1 MRYHPRHALARA
13 VRALSPKARAAIVVG
28 SAIAATA
35 GGLAAAG
42 TSGAATPAYSVGAHN
57 ISMGRQFA
65 GLCLDDYKQNTSA
78 NAPVV
83 IWSCSSSDPAQQ
95 WYMAGDGTVHLGGPN
110 GPALGVNNGKVVL
123 STTDDHWQPLGDWG
137 VVNTDLSQA
146 EGGGNLP
153 QLYTLN
159 DPAYGGQGTQQIVYL
174 RSLMFPANAQY
185 NMPSTSY
192 ARTTY
197 TDRPDSGNGS
207 VTVWALDNAT
217 RYASVTSLGGDNY
230 VGSIADYGTFV
241 HVPNANDAPDGSGSI
256 LDVGKGYLNG
266 TSGFTFTADKSPS
279 SSNVPGSMF
288 GGDLNST
295 NGCVPTDC
303 PTGNWYELFFPP
315 SGTTF
320 GGSGIDSGATDP
332 MGWAWTYL
340 TCGGAYGGWTDSA
353 ANGGGKGAADG
364 NISGGC

>member
-1 MRYHPRHALARA
+1 MPYHPRHALARA

-35 GGLAAAG
+35 GGLAVAG

-65 GLCLDDYKQNTSA
+65 GLCLDDYKRNTSA

-83 IWSCSSSDPAQQ
+83 IWSCSGSDPAQQ
-95 WYMAGDGTVHLGGPN
+95 WYMAGDGTVRLGGPA
-110 GPALGVNNGKVVL
+110 GPALGVNNGKVVM

-137 VVNTDLSQA
+137 VVNTDLSTAQ
-146 EGGGNLP
+146 GGDNGP
-153 QLYTLN
+153 EFYTLN
-159 DPAYGGQGTQQIVYL
+159 DPAYGGQGTQQIAYL
-174 RSLMFPANAQY
+174 RSLMLPANAQY

-192 ARTTY
+192 AKTTY

-207 VTVWALDNAT
+207 VTVWALDDAT
-217 RYASVTSLGGDNY
+217 RYASVTSIGGDNY
-230 VGSIADYGTFV
+230 EGSVADDNGTFLK
-241 HVPNANDAPDGSGSI
+241 VPNANDAPNGSGSI
-256 LDVGKGYLNG
+256 LAVGKGYLSG
-266 TSGFTFTADKSPS
+266 TSGYTFTADKSPS

-288 GGDLNST
+288 GGEPGITACWASQCPNSL
-295 NGCVPTDC
+295 
-303 PTGNWYELFFPP
+303 WYQLFFP

-320 GGSGIDSGATDP
+320 GGSGIDSGTTDP
-332 MGWAWTYL
+332 MGWAWLYL
-340 TCGGAYGGWTDSA
+340 TQCGASNSWANTA

-364 NISGGC
+364 NIIGC